1 MFTGAF
7 VRRLRSTLLIL
18 LYRFGTMKGPAAQ
31 PFWTSV
37 ILHIIVLALLLLA
50 VLFEAFRPQPKQ
62 HIFQMVSPP
71 ERTRVN
77 TVVTGPRPQPV
88 SELPVINPMPE
99 LPAPVPPQ
107 ALPQPSPSPNNATE
121 PPPVINYEQFVR
133 EHGKPKPRKPTAPRV
148 IQQPSIPTISAPRL
162 ELPTN
167 STASNQP
174 TAQELSELQRYSA
187 QLNSRL
193 KAAWRTPNLGGIQVS
208 ARVVFDVTASGQI
221 TKLRLKPAS
230 GQFIFDQ
237 SIRDLF
243 RKVANAGPTP
253 TGRSHRFSMRFEST
267 R

>member
-1 MFTGAF
+1 MDKSGYPVRSRINRFAGSAHRGLSVWVTRMLTGAF

-71 ERTRVN
+71 EQTRVN
-77 TVVTGPRPQPV
+77 TVVTSPSPQPV
-88 SELPVINPMPE
+88 PELPVINPMPE
-99 LPAPVPPQ
+99 LPAPVPQ

-148 IQQPSIPTISAPRL
+148 IQQIIH
-162 ELPTN
+162 
-167 STASNQP
+167 SN
-174 TAQELSELQRYSA
+174 
-187 QLNSRL
+187 NI
-193 KAAWRTPNLGGIQVS
+193 G
-208 ARVVFDVTASGQI
+208 
-221 TKLRLKPAS
+221 PA
-230 GQFIFDQ
+230 
-237 SIRDLF
+237 
-243 RKVANAGPTP
+243 T
-253 TGRSHRFSMRFEST
+253 
-267 R
+267 